1 MRKIIGLTFALI
13 ILISLVGALAYIVP
27 VRGIVTG
34 AIVEV
39 TPTTVS
45 PGAPFNATLD
55 TSKISGQWVD
65 FYLSDNGYA
74 KIDPEKDIPLAK
86 EVPVDRTVVKWNVT
100 FIVPDNIASGTWYL
114 KATDDGGASVAVSA
128 PISISVPPKVTIVS
142 WDDGDNIIKKGEK
155 FNITIVSKSTTGLPT
170 VIHLNFFLLRGK
182 VYKWINSTDVIW
194 NKTHNIIYGNVTYLE
209 VYNTTVRTG
218 TTADGYYY
226 VSFNATLKDF
236 APEFFDDS
244 EDLGFYYVI
253 AYIDGAAA
261 GTTIK
266 IKPSVEV
273 SPTSANV
280 EGTLTISGHHFPYK
294 TTVLESTWQAIGKDI
309 YLYLVKLIPPAGAS
323 RLIKVWKWIGANET
337 VAPDGT
343 FLITGFTVPPLQ
355 GGGKDVTVEV
365 FAFPETTEPAEGDEL
380 LKVSSAFTLVPDVKA
395 VYEVDN
401 DGSWKAVGKLSPGDW
416 VKVVAKGLI
425 TAETLKVFLY
435 NTTAGARKKIADLTV
450 VASDIENDGNATI
463 VVQLPPT
470 ISYEGVTTIKL
481 FINGTTDSNYAATAD
496 ISIPDDTPD
505 PKVFIN
511 PVVKLDKVEFDIAKD
526 NEVGVA
532 SFKIV
537 LIGIMNPTTPSK
549 YAEVANV
556 TLYGKDT
563 GYEYVF
569 GLKELTYGYCD
580 FTFVLPEVPYDIDGY
595 EARVNSTYASSYA
608 VIPVNATLKVEPSF
622 VYSTTAEVTVTGKG
636 FEAGKTLTI
645 YWDGVL
651 PWITVTTSEKGTFTA
666 TEKIPGAAPGLHV
679 VTADAPTGQVRKPT
693 AYVTIQTPPVK
704 AFTVSVKVGQVYM
717 TGETAEIHILTTFDG
732 KPVEPAELKAELWF
746 NSDPELLASLGF
758 GTWNV
763 PVKLD
768 IPSEYITKVD
778 DGWYVIKLPLVIN
791 KDTRMPWLGV
801 PGVYTVKVVAAYAF
815 GEEYKLYDAQLAT
828 FTISPMLE
836 ASVLAVFSLGA
847 GQQAILAQ
855 LSSLTE
861 VVMKIDAAT
870 AEIKDLVVS
879 KSGEILAEL
888 KAFKGEVT
896 LKLSGL
902 PEEMVKLLEPKIKSI
917 VETASGDLKAVIETK
932 FGTVTKSLS
941 DLGAKIDKVEGTV
954 VTISTAL
961 GTVKT
966 DLASLI
972 KDVKTDL
979 ASGQVEIKTALGDI
993 KGKVD
998 DISGTVATI
1007 KTDVGTLKVELP
1019 SKVASAL
1026 KATLDEI
1033 KSGISDVKSSVDTVK
1048 GSVDT
1053 AKSDIAKKVEDTA
1066 KTVAD
1071 KVGEISGTLTAYG
1084 VIIIILVI
1092 ITLALTAFTGLKKK
1106 P

>member
-1 MRKIIGLTFALI
+1 MKKIIGLTFALI

-34 AIVEV
+34 AIIGI

-45 PGAPFNATLD
+45 PGAPLNATLD
-55 TSKISGQWVD
+55 TTKISGQWID

-86 EVPVDRTVVKWNVT
+86 EVPVDRSVVKWNVT
-100 FIVPDNIASGTWYL
+100 FIVPDNIAPGIWYL

-128 PISISVPPKVTIVS
+128 SITVSVPPKVTIVS

-155 FNITIVSKSTTGLPT
+155 FNVTITFNKDTEPSV
-170 VIHLNFFLLRGK
+170 VHLNFFLLKNR
-182 VYKWINSTDVIW
+182 VYKWINVTDVVW
-194 NKTHNIIYGNVTYLE
+194 
-209 VYNTTVRTG
+209 
-218 TTADGYYY
+218 TTAGITENNNYIDVDTESVKTGVVGNYWRIT
-226 VSFNATLKDF
+226 FNATLVDF
-236 APEFFDDS
+236 APEFFDD
-244 EDLGFYYVI
+244 EEGLGFYYVI
-253 AYIDGAAA
+253 AYLDGIAA
-261 GTTIK
+261 GTTLK
-266 IKPSVEV
+266 VEPSIEL
-273 SPTSANV
+273 SASSANV
-280 EGTLTISGHHFPYK
+280 EGTITITGHNFPYK
-294 TTVLESTWQAIGKDI
+294 TTVLESTWAQIGTDVYI
-309 YLYLVKLIPPAGAS
+309 YLVKLIPPAGAS
-323 RLIKVWKWIGANET
+323 KLLKVWEWLHLPNNVT
-337 VAPDGT
+337 VSSSGT
-343 FLITGFTVPPLQ
+343 FTIANFVIPPLQ
-355 GGGKDVTVEV
+355 GGGKDVTIEA
-365 FAFPETTEPAEGDEL
+365 FAFSETDEPEEGGEL
-380 LKVSSAFTLVPDVKA
+380 VKASAAFALIPDVKV
-395 VYEVDN
+395 VYEASN
-401 DGSWKAVGKLSPGDW
+401 SGSWTTAGKLSPGDW
-416 VKVVAKGLI
+416 IKIEAKGLI
-425 TAETLKVFLY
+425 TSETLKVFLY
-435 NTTAGARKKIADLTV
+435 NTTAGDRKKLAELPI

-470 ISYEGVTTIKL
+470 ISYVGVNKIKV
-481 FINGTTDSNYAATAD
+481 FINGTTDSNYAATSD
-496 ISIPDDTPD
+496 ITIPDDTRD
-505 PKVFIN
+505 SKVFIN
-511 PVVKLDKVEFDIAKD
+511 PVVKLDKIEFDIAKD

-537 LIGIMNPTTPSK
+537 LIGIMNPSTPSK
-549 YAEVANV
+549 YADVANV

-563 GYEYVF
+563 GYEYVL
-569 GLKELTYGYCD
+569 GLKELTNGYYE
-580 FTFVLPEVPYDIDGY
+580 FTFVLPEIPYDIKGY
-595 EARVNSTYASSYA
+595 EAWVNKTNNYASSYA
-608 VIPVNATLKVEPSF
+608 VIPVNATLYIEPNF
-622 VYSTTAEVTVTGKG
+622 VYSTTAEVTITGKG
-636 FEAGKTLTI
+636 FEAGKAITVW
-645 YWDGVL
+645 WDGVL
-651 PWITVTTSEKGTFTA
+651 PWVTVETDEKGTFTVVK
-666 TEKIPGAAPGLHV
+666 KIPGAAPGLHV
-679 VTADAPTGQVRKPT
+679 VTADAPTGQTRTPT

-717 TGETAEIHILTTFDG
+717 TGETAEVHILTSFNG

-746 NSDPELLASLGF
+746 NSDPELLESLGF
-758 GTWNV
+758 GKWDV

-768 IPSEYITKVD
+768 VPSEYISKVD
-778 DGWYVIKLPLVIN
+778 DGWYVIKLPLVIK

-815 GEEYKLYDAQLAT
+815 GEEYKLYDTQLAT
-828 FTISPMLE
+828 FTISPMLR
-836 ASVLAVFSLGA
+836 ASVLEVLSLGA
-847 GQQAILAQ
+847 GQQTILAQ
-855 LSSLTE
+855 LASLTE
-861 VVMKIDAAT
+861 VVMKIDATT

-888 KAFKGEVT
+888 KAFKSEVT

-902 PEEMVKLLEPKIKSI
+902 PEEMTKLLEPKIKSI

-1033 KSGISDVKSSVDTVK
+1033 KSGISDVKSSVGAVK